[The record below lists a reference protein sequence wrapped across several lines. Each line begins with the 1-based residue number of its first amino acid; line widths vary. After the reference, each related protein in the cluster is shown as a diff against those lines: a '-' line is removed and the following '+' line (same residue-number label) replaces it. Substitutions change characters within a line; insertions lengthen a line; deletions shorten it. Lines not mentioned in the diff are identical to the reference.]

1 MIGDWVLL
9 LLRVAVRRIC
19 VYWMRVE
26 SLSPGFTDEVDMC
39 AIILIGDEEGLGMVR
54 VRKIMSKD

>member
-1 MIGDWVLL
+1 M

-19 VYWMRVE
+19 VDRMRIE

-39 AIILIGDEEGLGMVR
+39 AIILVGDEKGLGMVR
-54 VRKIMSKD
+54 VGKIMSKD

>member
-1 MIGDWVLL
+1 
-9 LLRVAVRRIC
+9 VRRIC
-19 VYWMRVE
+19 VYWMRIE

-54 VRKIMSKD
+54 VGKIVNQDL